1 MDRFDRSDIK
11 HDINVSK
18 LANFNHIIDFSITC
32 LKAIVQSIKAF
43 GINSI
48 ATRESIQSFIE
59 YRKSLIAETA
69 IYNYLYHRLKVAKYD
84 AVDEY
89 LHNIFELSEDTY
101 NYYDA
106 YLEEILVACDLKQE
120 HRIVREKKSFQ
131 TLIESNEFFAKLL
144 EILIDEDAILAYLK
158 VSKEFMDFINEHDL
172 RTIYIDYNDELER
185 EFIGVNY
192 KLDEN
197 GILKDIKLFVPPIID
212 LNTALI
218 YCHTVSS
225 AFELYKLLGK
235 KVTPE
240 DDERILKTSD
250 IQTEIYETQ
259 YHEKE
264 QKLLPYK

>member
-1 MDRFDRSDIK
+1 MDKQERRDLRQ
-11 HDINVSK
+11 DINVSK
-18 LANFNHIIDFSITC
+18 LDNLYHMFDFFKTW
-32 LKAIVQSIKAF
+32 LKTISQSIIIF
-43 GINSI
+43 GINSK
-48 ATRESIQSFIE
+48 ATKECLNAFIE
-59 YRKSLIAETA
+59 YRKSLIAETNL
-69 IYNYLYHRLKVAKYD
+69 YDYLYRHSKVSENE
-84 AVDEY
+84 AVGEY
-89 LHNIFELSEDTY
+89 LQDLFQLSEDTY
-101 NYYDA
+101 AYYDEL
-106 YLEEILVACDLKQE
+106 LEEILIACDLKQE
-120 HRIVREKKSFQ
+120 HRIVRAKKDFQ

-144 EILIDEDAILAYLK
+144 EILIDEDDILAYLK

-172 RTIYIDYNDELER
+172 RTIYIDYNKENER
-185 EFIGVNY
+185 EFIGINY

-197 GILKDIKLFVPPIID
+197 DILKDIKIFVPSIID

-218 YCHTVSS
+218 YCHIVSS

-250 IQTEIYETQ
+250 LQTEIYETQ